1 MSSIAFWNARKKRK
15 KNPMICFELKS
26 PNELVF
32 TLKNLKSNPAFKP
45 YKSVGVRKYL
55 IKTSQLQEIVS
66 ICDRK
71 KWEVVPFPDEVQKAL
86 DKEKLWP
93 FNEKFKKT
101 GLYRLMFEYQREGLR
116 HAVTHFNGRCLI
128 GDEMGLGKTLQAIA
142 IMKYYRG
149 VDKMER
155 VLIVCPAYLRHNWK
169 QEFNK
174 WMPFLKPVLIEKGNQ
189 SLEGWP
195 LIISYD
201 LASVK
206 ADELKKLKIEMVIC
220 DESHYLKS
228 HKTKRTKAL
237 TPVVKAAKRAV
248 FLTGTPALNRPSE
261 LYSQAHMLYPK
272 TFPSFR
278 KYAVRYCNAQMSPLG
293 FFDTSGMSNNYE
305 LKWLCRKMFMI
316 RRTKDSVLKD
326 LPEKV
331 RSEIYLDVK
340 AKDLKPLKPGMKEWK
355 ELNYNIT
362 QMEPCSDEIK
372 SASFRRKCL
381 ISELFRLTSVAK
393 TAIVCKVVNDLAESG
408 VPFLVFCYHKE
419 LMTRLENTLSN
430 YSYFRI
436 DGNTPTAKRQEMV
449 NEFQD
454 GQYQV
459 AILSLLAAS
468 TGITLT
474 RASMVV
480 FAEMYWTPGVML
492 QAEDRVHRIGQ
503 KNACDIKYLIT
514 RGTLDEYLFKKLNS
528 KLSTLDNILDGRN
541 DRSLG
546 GEQFE
551 LR

>member
-449 NEFQD
+449 NKFQD

>member
-15 KNPMICFELKS
+15 KNPMVCFQLKS
-26 PNELVF
+26 PDELVF
-32 TLKNLKSNPAFKP
+32 TLKNLKSNPAFKA

-55 IKTSQLQEIVS
+55 IKTSQLQEIVN
-66 ICDRK
+66 ICDIK
-71 KWEVVPFPDEVQKAL
+71 KWEVIPFPDEVQKAL
-86 DKEKLWP
+86 DKKNLSA

-101 GLYRLMFEYQREGLR
+101 GLYKLMFEYQREGLR
-116 HAVTHFNGRCLI
+116 HAVTCFNGRCLI

-155 VLIVCPAYLRHNWK
+155 VLVVCPAYLRHNWK

-174 WMPFLKPVLIEKGNQ
+174 WMPFLTPVLIEKGNQ

-201 LASVK
+201 LASAK
-206 ADELKKLKIEMVIC
+206 ADQLKKLKIEMVIC

-237 TPVVKAAKRAV
+237 TTVVKMAKRAV

-278 KYAVRYCNAQMSPLG
+278 KYAIRYCNAQMSPLG
-293 FFDTSGMSNNYE
+293 FFDTSGMSNKYE
-305 LKWLCRKMFMI
+305 LRWLCRKMFMI

-340 AKDLKPLKPGMKEWK
+340 AKDLKPLKPGMQEWK
-355 ELNYNIT
+355 ELNHSIT
-362 QMEPCSDEIK
+362 KMEPCSNEIK
-372 SASFRRKCL
+372 RASFRRKCL

-419 LMTRLENTLSN
+419 LMTRLENTLGN
-430 YSYFRI
+430 YAYFRI
-436 DGNTPTAKRQEMV
+436 DGNTPTAKRHEMV

>member
-26 PNELVF
+26 PDELVF

-155 VLIVCPAYLRHNWK
+155 VLVVCPAYLRHNWK

-174 WMPFLKPVLIEKGNQ
+174 WMPFLEPVLIEKGNQ

-393 TAIVCKVVNDLAESG
+393 TAIVCKVVSDLAESG

-419 LMTRLENTLSN
+419 LMTRLESTLSN